1 MRGIFMRRTMDH
13 KCTVKHETF
22 EFHDLFMFLIIHLRK
37 KVPGDLKVSWRGR
50 GSPERPGA
58 GAEPRWSRPHKFDGF
73 RPRTGEVLA
82 PLHEF
87 ESRITLD
94 GLDPIL
100 F

>member
-1 MRGIFMRRTMDH
+1 MRRTMNH
-13 KCTVKHETF
+13 KGTVKHETF
-22 EFHDLFMFLIIHLRK
+22 EFHDFFMFLIIHLRK
-37 KVPGDLKVSWRGR
+37 NFLELWEILWRGR
-50 GSPERPGA
+50 GSPGRRGA
-58 GAEPRWSRPHKFDGF
+58 GAEPRWWRPHKFDGF

-87 ESRITLD
+87 ESLITLD